1 MTKAKTP
8 SKDMTLYV
16 AVAEYDESGSDGLN
30 ICNVVPFKNS
40 LKAAKFIAEDINDT
54 VGDMAEAL
62 GFEPMD
68 KLFVNQVIMN
78 LKKGENHSWNTPEGT
93 PSTIMWKVFCK

>member
-1 MTKAKTP
+1 MAKAKTQ
-8 SKDMTLYV
+8 SKDMRLFV
-16 AVAEYDESGSDGLN
+16 AVAEYDECGSDGLN

-40 LKAAKFIAEDINDT
+40 LKAAKFIAEDLNDT

-62 GFEPMD
+62 RFEQMD

-78 LKKGENHSWNTPEGT
+78 LKRGENHSWTTPEGT
-93 PSTIMWKVFCK
+93 PSTIMWKVFRK

>member
-1 MTKAKTP
+1 MAKTKTP

-40 LKAAKFIAEDINDT
+40 LKAAKFVAEDINDS
-54 VGDMAEAL
+54 VGDMAEPL

-78 LKKGENHSWNTPEGT
+78 LKKGENHSWTTPEGT
-93 PSTIMWKVFCK
+93 PSTVMWKVFCK

>member
-1 MTKAKTP
+1 MAKTKTQ

-40 LKAAKFIAEDINDT
+40 LKAAKFIAEDLNDS
-54 VGDMAEAL
+54 VGDMAEPL
-62 GFEPMD
+62 GFEPLD

-78 LKKGENHSWNTPEGT
+78 LKVGENHSWTTPEGT
-93 PSTIMWKVFCK
+93 PSTVMWKVFRK

>member
-1 MTKAKTP
+1 MAKAKTP
-8 SKDMTLYV
+8 SKDMQLYV

-62 GFEPMD
+62 GFEQMD

-78 LKKGENHSWNTPEGT
+78 LKKGENHSWLTPDGT